1 MIEGYKV
8 PCTMFKMRVRDESI
22 GGPNPFRWED
32 VTSDQL
38 LKGKRVVLFSLPG
51 AFTPTCSTYQLPGF
65 EENYDKIRNADIDE
79 VYCISVNDAFVMNAW
94 AKQQKIQNVKVIPD
108 GSGNFTRF
116 MGMLIGKNH
125 LGFGMRSWR
134 YMCVITDGKIE
145 HWRQEAGINND
156 GSDDD
161 PYVETTPENM
171 VSYLDQYNMWN
182 EVKQRTAMGD
192 YKVI

>member
-1 MIEGYKV
+1 
-8 PCTMFKMRVRDESI
+8 MFKMRVRDESI
-22 GGPNPFRWED
+22 GGPNPYRWED
-32 VTSDQL
+32 VTSDML

-125 LGFGMRSWR
+125 LGFGLRSWR
-134 YMCVITDGKIE
+134 YMAVIKDGVVEK
-145 HWRQEAGINND
+145 WWQEPGINNNGD
-156 GSDDD
+156 DDD
-161 PYVETTPENM
+161 PYEQTTPENCCA
-171 VSYLDQYNMWN
+171 YL
-182 EVKQRTAMGD
+182 EHR
-192 YKVI
+192 